1 MGSHCKTTIQNQCNP
16 SPLSAHTF
24 LVGPLKV
31 LWCSHPVLQGHHQPG
46 NGHSLLLRECCLF
59 LPPLHHS
66 HLPHTPSL
74 PLPLHKHLLLFK
86 HLCFHIEV
94 ISRHLNNKCTYVATK
109 MVIRVWSENPS
120 LCLLNS
126 NVIPTHCWWH
136 SHLHL
141 TSSSLHLIS
150 SRFQLLTDKILPP
163 HLISISLQLPTDKIL
178 PPSPHIYQP
187 PAPH

>member
-74 PLPLHKHLLLFK
+74 PLPLHKHLRLFK

-94 ISRHLNNKCTYVATK
+94 ISRHLNNKCTYVAIM

-120 LCLLNS
+120 LFAEQQCHPYPLL
-126 NVIPTHCWWH
+126 VA
-136 SHLHL
+136 L
-141 TSSSLHLIS
+141 T
-150 SRFQLLTDKILPP
+150 
-163 HLISISLQLPTDKIL
+163 
-178 PPSPHIYQP
+178 PSPHFQLPIPHICQP
-187 PAPH
+187 PAPR